1 MIMMMM
7 MMILKS
13 QQTGGY
19 KKIITSLGAM
29 IYLKKGPISQ
39 GTLSTSR
46 REMQLKIINEYNGA
60 I

>member
-1 MIMMMM
+1 M